1 MKKFSAAVFIIGIV
15 LFLSGFILPY
25 VLIAKSGNQ
34 GAVGIIGGA
43 DGPTA
48 KFITASVFKNLFLVL
63 KYLGGA
69 LILTGIFALLF
80 ENTVKNNSTVKTA
93 LLSFGL
99 SGLTAAGL
107 GCLFNVL
114 FIVFFSHPDKHPYE
128 YPLSIAVGLIC
139 LAVFTV
145 ILCLY
150 IKERMKIRKFKG
162 IIIDICL
169 FSVWLTPLLLLIDYL
184 HNSVC

>member
-15 LFLSGFILPY
+15 IFLNGFILPY
-25 VLIAKSGNQ
+25 VLIAMSGNQ

-43 DGPTA
+43 DGPTT
-48 KFITASVFKNLFLVL
+48 KFIAVSVFKNIFLLL

-69 LILTGIFALLF
+69 LILTGGFAFLLK
-80 ENTVKNNSTVKTA
+80 NTVKDNCTVKTA

-99 SGLTAAGL
+99 SGVTAAGL
-107 GCLFNVL
+107 GCFFNVL
-114 FIVFFSHPDKHPYE
+114 SIVFFSHPDKHPYE
-128 YPLSIAVGLIC
+128 YPLSIVVGFIC

-145 ILCLY
+145 LLCLY

-162 IIIDICL
+162 IFIDIGL
-169 FSVWLTPLLLLIDYL
+169 FSVWLTPLLLLFDYL
-184 HNSVC
+184 HNLVF